1 LRRPFAVLTA
11 SLGVLAITCKGD
23 GGTGTAVP
31 TTVTVSP
38 GVVTLSALGDTQLT
52 ATVRDQNNNVMVGQG
67 VAWTS
72 SSPGV
77 ATVSP
82 GGLVAAVASGT
93 ATIRAAAGAVQGTAS
108 VTVSLSSIAVF
119 AGNNQVGLAGFPV
132 NLRPAVIV
140 RDAANAPRAG
150 VAVTFLVTGGGGTAT
165 GTSVVSGADGVA
177 RIGNWTVQVGANTLT
192 ATAAGVTGSPLTFS
206 ATGVQP
212 LFNID
217 VRFATPPSVEV
228 QAAFDSAAARWERL
242 LYGDLQ
248 NTPIVAADLP
258 QTCGGVQ
265 TPALNETIDD
275 LVILVSI
282 EAIDGPGR
290 VLGSAGPCLVRDGDS
305 LPLLGGM
312 RFDSADVPTFVGNGL
327 FDEIVMHEMGHVIG
341 FGTLWRLKAL
351 LVGAVRDGGTDPH
364 FVGSLAIAA
373 FDENGG
379 AFYALGAKVPV
390 ENIGGA
396 GTADGHWRESVFDT
410 ELMTGFLD
418 AGTNALSV
426 ITGASMADLGYVLV
440 NNAGAEPYSVA
451 NPLSV
456 RAEPGVQ
463 FALVDDIDRGPV
475 LMIDA
480 RGRVV
485 RTVRIP

>member
-1 LRRPFAVLTA
+1 
-11 SLGVLAITCKGD
+11 
-23 GGTGTAVP
+23 
-31 TTVTVSP
+31 
-38 GVVTLSALGDTQLT
+38 
-52 ATVRDQNNNVMVGQG
+52 M
-67 VAWTS
+67 
-72 SSPGV
+72 
-77 ATVSP
+77 
-82 GGLVAAVASGT
+82 
-93 ATIRAAAGAVQGTAS
+93 
-108 VTVSLSSIAVF
+108 
-119 AGNNQVGLAGFPV
+119 
-132 NLRPAVIV
+132 
-140 RDAANAPRAG
+140 
-150 VAVTFLVTGGGGTAT
+150 
-165 GTSVVSGADGVA
+165 
-177 RIGNWTVQVGANTLT
+177 
-192 ATAAGVTGSPLTFS
+192 
-206 ATGVQP
+206 
-212 LFNID
+212 
-217 VRFATPPSVEV
+217 
-228 QAAFDSAAARWERL
+228 
-242 LYGDLQ
+242 
-248 NTPIVAADLP
+248 
-258 QTCGGVQ
+258 
-265 TPALNETIDD
+265 
-275 LVILVSI
+275 
-282 EAIDGPGR
+282 
-290 VLGSAGPCLVRDGDS
+290 LGSAGPCLIRDGDS

-341 FGTLWRLKAL
+341 VGTLWRLKGL

-364 FVGSLAIAA
+364 FVGTLAIAA

-410 ELMTGFLD
+410 ELMTGFID

-485 RTVRIP
+485 RTMRIP